1 MYQFNHVSPDT
12 IKPKVGM
19 PMLPRAVC
27 CIKHF
32 FLDLNFSNATDN
44 MGWLLSGNLHF
55 GSGGNVQS
63 AIPFTAELH
72 A

>member
-1 MYQFNHVSPDT
+1 
-12 IKPKVGM
+12 M
-19 PMLPRAVC
+19 PMLPRVVC

-32 FLDLNFSNATDN
+32 FLDLNFSNAADK
-44 MGWLLSGNLHF
+44 MGWLLGGNLHF